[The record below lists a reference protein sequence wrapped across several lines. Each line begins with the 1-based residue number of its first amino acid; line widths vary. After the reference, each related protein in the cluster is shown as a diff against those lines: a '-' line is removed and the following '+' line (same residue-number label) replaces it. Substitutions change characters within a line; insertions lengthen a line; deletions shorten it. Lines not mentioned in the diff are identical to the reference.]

1 MEQEKRNYIF
11 NQPFFSLNTKKYR
24 EIIIS
29 EPFSAVFYEFETEKH
44 INRDKYDNMFMV
56 CIPDGCIDAVFVKME
71 DKIRLEIIG
80 TPLSAKPLIVF
91 PDAEYF
97 GVRFQPGIFLPLKE
111 KFNSINSFTDTE
123 TFISDISDEYKM
135 LGENIFKSESLE
147 KRIEF
152 ILDFFEKLNKTDY
165 TVNKT
170 VYEMLNLINI
180 SNGNIDMKEISEIL
194 CYSERHLTRLFNSS
208 LGYSPKSFV
217 RIVRFQYALNK
228 LTEKADFY
236 ENNISDYI
244 QELGYSDQA
253 HFQREFKEFTG
264 ITPKNF
270 LKFLKSNRKD
280 KI

>member
-24 EIIIS
+24 EITIF

-111 KFNSINSFTDTE
+111 KFSSINSFTDTE
-123 TFISDISDEYKM
+123 TFISDISDEYKI

-147 KRIEF
+147 KRIDF
-152 ILDFFEKLNKTDY
+152 ILDFFEKINKTDY

-208 LGYSPKSFV
+208 LGYSPKTFV

-264 ITPKNF
+264 ITPKSF
-270 LKFLKSNRKD
+270 LKFLKSNRKE

>member
-24 EIIIS
+24 EITIS

-71 DKIRLEIIG
+71 NRIRLEIIG
-80 TPLSAKPLIVF
+80 TPLSAKHLIVF

-97 GVRFQPGIFLPLKE
+97 GARFQPGIFLPLKE
-111 KFNSINSFTDTE
+111 KFSLINSFTDTE
-123 TFISDISDEYKM
+123 TFISDISDEYKI

-147 KRIEF
+147 KRSEF
-152 ILDFFEKLNKTDY
+152 ILDFFEKLNRIDY
-165 TVNKT
+165 TVNRT

-208 LGYSPKSFV
+208 LGYSPKTYV
-217 RIVRFQYALNK
+217 KIVRFQYALNK
-228 LTEKADFY
+228 LTENADFY

-270 LKFLKSNRKD
+270 LKFLKSNREE